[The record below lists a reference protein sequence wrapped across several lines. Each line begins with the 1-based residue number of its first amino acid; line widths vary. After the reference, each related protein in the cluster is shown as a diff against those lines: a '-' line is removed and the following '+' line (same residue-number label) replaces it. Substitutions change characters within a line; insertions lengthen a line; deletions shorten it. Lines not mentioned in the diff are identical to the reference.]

1 VSGDP
6 AGEWNQQMKDIIG
19 NRRRVENGLL
29 PLVRMH
35 EV

>member
-1 VSGDP
+1 MRYQ
-6 AGEWNQQMKDIIG
+6 EMKDIIG

-29 PLVRMH
+29 PLVREH